1 MHNQDEITKNLHR
14 QSAITEKE
22 LLSDLLWN
30 KKRPIPSHENSP
42 YPCVSKE
49 FLESWR
55 KFIR

>member
-1 MHNQDEITKNLHR
+1 MHSQDEITKNLHK

-30 KKRPIPSHENSP
+30 KKRPVPSQENSP
-42 YPCVSKE
+42 YPCVSKN

-55 KFIR
+55 KFVR

>member
-1 MHNQDEITKNLHR
+1 MHSQDEITKTLHR

-22 LLSDLLWN
+22 LLSDLLCN
-30 KKRPIPSHENSP
+30 KKRPVPSQENSP
-42 YPCVSKE
+42 YPCVSKD

>member
-1 MHNQDEITKNLHR
+1 MRNEDEITKTIHR

-22 LLSDLLWN
+22 MLSDLLWN
-30 KKRPIPSHENSP
+30 KKRPNPSLENSP
-42 YPCVSKE
+42 YPCVSKD